1 MVSSLSV
8 GYKNFFLLG
17 FDKYVLYKLPGADA
31 TLAAMS
37 PIVLKWSFIEFA
49 ICWLSG
55 TVLLLIINYLI
66 VESLL

>member
-8 GYKNFFLLG
+8 GYKYFFLLG

-37 PIVLKWSFIEFA
+37 PIVLK
-49 ICWLSG
+49 
-55 TVLLLIINYLI
+55 
-66 VESLL
+66 